1 MHGSRAI
8 RSFVTFIRIP
18 TRFKTPA
25 FRPEYAP
32 PGPKGQG
39 LRACSGGDANP
50 STPKATGLKAGD
62 KLVGTT
68 IVRKCELAPVNGAI
82 YFCVTP
88 QAYGTM
94 RINVEFAW

>member
-1 MHGSRAI
+1 LYPVGCGAKKLKIRVVQVCAI
-8 RSFVTFIRIP
+8 KETVEVENLIRIP

-50 STPKATGLKAGD
+50 STPKSTGLKAGD
-62 KLVGTT
+62 KLVP
-68 IVRKCELAPVNGAI
+68 AS
-82 YFCVTP
+82 
-88 QAYGTM
+88 
-94 RINVEFAW
+94 

>member
-1 MHGSRAI
+1 MTS
-8 RSFVTFIRIP
+8 SSKFIRIP

-50 STPKATGLKAGD
+50 STSNSTGLKAGD
-62 KLVGTT
+62 KLV
-68 IVRKCELAPVNGAI
+68 
-82 YFCVTP
+82 
-88 QAYGTM
+88 Q
-94 RINVEFAW
+94 